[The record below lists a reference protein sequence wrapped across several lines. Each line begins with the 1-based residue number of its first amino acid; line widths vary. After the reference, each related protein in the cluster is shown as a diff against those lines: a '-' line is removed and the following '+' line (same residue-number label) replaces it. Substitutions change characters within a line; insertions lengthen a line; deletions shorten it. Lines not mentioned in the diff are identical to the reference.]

1 MNKFF
6 SFFLILL
13 TLSCSKDSESELN
26 CYTET
31 DPPSNSD
38 KVTIKQGVWG
48 DVWFWSGNFMPVAGG
63 EICQVKR
70 EVYVYELTTR
80 SEAEQIDYTSFYKGI
95 STKLVTVV
103 ASDSDGFFQIELE
116 TGNYSLFIKEDGKFY
131 SNVFNEIGIFPVT
144 IETDN
149 VSEVR
154 FDITYKA
161 TF

>member
-1 MNKFF
+1 MNKLFP
-6 SFFLILL
+6 FFLILL

-31 DPPSNSD
+31 DPPRNSD

-48 DVWFWSGNFMPVAGG
+48 DVWFWSGDFMPVGRG

-70 EVYVYELTTR
+70 EVFVYELTKR
-80 SEAEQIDYTSFYKGI
+80 NEAEQIDDTSFYTAI
-95 STKLVTVV
+95 HTKLVTVM

-116 TGNYSLFIKEDGKFY
+116 PGNYSLFIKEDGRFY
-131 SNVFNEIGIFPVT
+131 SNLFNEDGIFPVT
-144 IETDN
+144 IESDH